1 MGLKKYLIVD
11 ALTIL
16 TVVAY
21 LLMDVKGLHGSE
33 LSLSNTIELAITAV
47 LQKV

>member
-11 ALTIL
+11 ELTIH

-21 LLMDVKGLHGSE
+21 LLMDVEGLHGSE
-33 LSLSNTIELAITAV
+33 LSLFDTIKLAITAV
-47 LQKV
+47 LQKA